1 MKMLDQ
7 KTQLNFQLKVGMLL
21 LLTDIKQE
29 VQATRGICTFY
40 NVFNQIKWVLS

>member
-1 MKMLDQ
+1 MKMLDR

-21 LLTDIKQE
+21 LLMDIKEE

-40 NVFNQIKWVLS
+40 NV

>member
-1 MKMLDQ
+1 MKMLDR

-29 VQATRGICTFY
+29 VKALRGSCTLH
-40 NVFNQIKWVLS
+40 NV